1 VTFGKWLSTH
11 RNSTTYRDAQ
21 AAKRVA
27 AQERVELAA
36 AAVAAAAAAAEE
48 ALAETGDSQVASD
61 EDNAG
66 TTVRPL

>member
-1 VTFGKWLSTH
+1 MTFGKWLSTH

-36 AAVAAAAAAAEE
+36 AAAAAAAAEE

>member
-36 AAVAAAAAAAEE
+36 AAAAAAEE

>member
-36 AAVAAAAAAAEE
+36 AAAAAAAAEE